1 MQLLPRLLGFSLLG
15 LLAGLLFLTSC
26 ETTRSNRERSDPA
39 REAQRIN
46 DEVAALSEAT
56 NTQQVAQVNE
66 AGLPTFKTGQSVLA
80 AAFIRQFGDGT
91 VIDKVMV
98 RPAPSAPKEPT
109 TYYLIGLGL
118 RDGRFRAMALPL
130 RNSGNGA
137 LLLTPSA
144 ERYVLTGNGCPA
156 CYFNFEGSRIIG
168 SSCDGNS
175 GGSSCTFQ
183 VLEENTLLVRK
194 K

>member
-1 MQLLPRLLGFSLLG
+1 MHLLPRLLGFGLLG
-15 LLAGLLFLTSC
+15 LLAGLLLFTSC
-26 ETTRSNRERSDPA
+26 ETTRNHERSDPA

-46 DEVAALSEAT
+46 DE
-56 NTQQVAQVNE
+56 
-66 AGLPTFKTGQSVLA
+66 AGPPTFKTGQSVLA

-98 RPAPSAPKEPT
+98 RPAPSAPKEPA
-109 TYYLIGLGL
+109 TYYLIGMGL

-137 LLLTPSA
+137 LLLSPNA
-144 ERYVLTGNGCPA
+144 ERYVLTGSGCPT
-156 CYFNFEGSRIIG
+156 CFFNFEGNHIIG
-168 SSCDGNS
+168 SSCDDNS

>member
-1 MQLLPRLLGFSLLG
+1 MRLLPRLLGFG
-15 LLAGLLFLTSC
+15 LLLLTSC
-26 ETTRSNRERSDPA
+26 ETTRNNRERSDPA

-66 AGLPTFKTGQSVLA
+66 AGPPSFKTGQSVLA

-98 RPAPSAPKEPT
+98 RPAPRAPKEPA
-109 TYYLIGLGL
+109 TYYLIGMGL

-137 LLLTPSA
+137 LLLSPSA
-144 ERYVLTGNGCPA
+144 ERYVLTGNGCPS

-168 SSCDGNS
+168 SSCDDNS
-175 GGSSCTFQ
+175 GSSSCTFQ
-183 VLEENTLLVRK
+183 VLEENTLLARK

>member
-1 MQLLPRLLGFSLLG
+1 MQLLPRLLGIGLLSLLVG
-15 LLAGLLFLTSC
+15 LLLLTSC
-26 ETTRSNRERSDPA
+26 ETTRNRERSDPA

-46 DEVAALSEAT
+46 DEVTALSEAT
-56 NTQQVAQVNE
+56 NTQQVAQINE
-66 AGLPTFKTGQSVLA
+66 AGPPTFKTGQSVLA

-91 VIDKVMV
+91 VIDKILV

-109 TYYLIGLGL
+109 TYYLIGMGL

-144 ERYVLTGNGCPA
+144 ERYVLTGSGCPT
-156 CYFNFEGSRIIG
+156 CFFDFEGSRIVG
-168 SSCDGNS
+168 SSCEDNS
-175 GGSSCTFQ
+175 GSSSCTFQ